1 MSYVN
6 CDSRGRIVIGDLC
19 CDKCIV
25 INLVCIGNYIEIFCI
40 DCGIS
45 LDSMG
50 NDVSLIDIWSIEVC
64 ILYGYKV
71 MIDIEVC

>member
-50 NDVSLIDIWSIEVC
+50 NDVSLIDI
-64 ILYGYKV
+64 
-71 MIDIEVC
+71 